1 MIDASPFLIGLL
13 VVLLGCSALP
23 SAAETALFSLSDKER
38 RKAGERVEKL
48 LADPRGVL
56 ITILFANLFVNIL
69 FFAFVSNVG
78 VGLEGW
84 RELVRDLVAVVL
96 VLLVGEVVPKTLS
109 LRARIPIARASAPVL
124 AATAT
129 LLSPMVRVFA
139 RATEVVYRALGEAGR
154 EEAGIRSEDL
164 EKALEKSVERG
175 LLHDSEAEILS
186 GIVGLQNVRVREIM
200 TPRVDVLFLDRHA
213 TDRRDV
219 IARAVERKEPWLI
232 VVDEHPDKVLGRV
245 RLRDLVKEPDR
256 SIEEILTPVRFV
268 PEVASAL
275 AALHD
280 LRDSHVAQ
288 AVVVDEWGGTA
299 GLITLEKIMEE
310 VVGDLRVE
318 GETPERAVVPLGPGR
333 FRVVGDLP
341 IREWNEH
348 FGRRVVA
355 TEFETVAGLVGA
367 LLGRIPKV
375 GDEVKTGG
383 LVLTVHRIQRRRIT
397 AVDIRVDG
405 ASVVPEEARA

>member
-1 MIDASPFLIGLL
+1 MIHASPFLVGVL
-13 VVLLGCSALP
+13 VLLLACSAIA
-23 SAAETALFSLSDKER
+23 SASETALFSLSDKDR
-38 RKAGERVEKL
+38 RKAGERVEAL
-48 LADPRGVL
+48 MRDPRALL
-56 ITILFANLFVNIL
+56 IAILFTNLLVNVM
-69 FFAFVSNVG
+69 FFAFASNVD
-78 VGLEGW
+78 VGEEGW
-84 RELVRDLVAVVL
+84 KELVRDLVTVFAVL
-96 VLLVGEVVPKTLS
+96 TIGEVLPKTLA
-109 LRARIPIARASAPVL
+109 LRARIPLARV
-124 AATAT
+124 AAVPFGALTAA
-129 LLSPMVRVFA
+129 LRPLIRLVA
-139 RATEVVYRALGEAGR
+139 WAIEVAYRALGEAGR

-200 TPRVDVLFLDRHA
+200 TPRVDMLFLDLNA
-213 TDRRDV
+213 ADRRSIV
-219 IARAVERKEPWLI
+219 EKALERKEPWIL

-245 RLRDLVKEPDR
+245 RLRDLVKDPGR
-256 SIEEILTPVRFV
+256 PLEEILTPVRFV

-288 AVVVDEWGGTA
+288 AVAVDEWGGTA
-299 GLITLEKIMEE
+299 GLVTLENIMEE

-318 GETPERAVVPLGPGR
+318 GETPERAVVPLGPGH

-367 LLGRIPKV
+367 LLGRIPRV
-375 GDEVKTGG
+375 GDEVRSGG
-383 LVLTVHRIQRRRIT
+383 LVLAVHKIQRRRIT
-397 AVDIRVDG
+397 EVDIRVD
-405 ASVVPEEARA
+405 AAAPAREEARP

>member
-1 MIDASPFLIGLL
+1 MIDASPFLLGLL
-13 VVLLGCSALP
+13 VVLLVGSALP

-56 ITILFANLFVNIL
+56 ITILFTNLFVNIL
-69 FFAFVSNVG
+69 FFAFVANVG
-78 VGLEGW
+78 VGEEGW

-124 AATAT
+124 AAVAT
-129 LLSPMVRVFA
+129 MLSPMVRVFA
-139 RATEVVYRALGEAGR
+139 RATEIAYRALGDAGR
-154 EEAGIRSEDL
+154 EESGIRSEDL

-175 LLHDSEAEILS
+175 LLHDSEAEILA

-200 TPRVDVLFLDRHA
+200 TPRVDVLFLEPHS

-219 IARAVERKEPWLI
+219 IAKAVERKEPWLI

-256 SIEEILTPVRFV
+256 PLEEILTPVRFV

-299 GLITLEKIMEE
+299 GLITLETIMEE

-318 GETPERAVVPLGPGR
+318 GEAPERAVVPLGPGR

-348 FGRRVVA
+348 FRRRVVA

-375 GDEVKTGG
+375 GDEVRTGG

-397 AVDIRVDG
+397 FVDIRVEG
-405 ASVVPEEARA
+405 ADVPTEEANA

>member
-78 VGLEGW
+78 VGDEGW

-124 AATAT
+124 AVVAT
-129 LLSPMVRVFA
+129 LLSPMVQVFA

-245 RLRDLVKEPDR
+245 RLRDLVKEPER

-318 GETPERAVVPLGPGR
+318 GEAPERAVVPLGPGR

-405 ASVVPEEARA
+405 TSVVPEEASA